1 MALKTV
7 PDGYLPIRETFDRL
21 FDAKFPEWIAL
32 ASAGKSFEFGR
43 PRDDPT
49 VKLDLPEDRHF
60 RHEREISDLI
70 AEQFC
75 NGDLAIFL
83 HFTAGRTEPVV
94 PCELNLPFFR
104 SRISEEDF
112 GLGANDGRTL
122 CLRKSDVDKLAAQF
136 TSRRRGR
143 KTVHDWEAIKQ
154 VSDDLL
160 SKGASRQGLAEAVL
174 DRLSGCDTTPDI
186 STLRRKLNEWHGRK

>member
-1 MALKTV
+1 MV
-7 PDGYLPIRETFDRL
+7 PKAVPVGYLSIRETFEQI
-21 FDAKFPEWIAL
+21 FDAKFPEWSAL
-32 ASAGKSFEFGR
+32 ASAGKSILFR
-43 PRDDPT
+43 HRDDLT

-60 RHEREISDLI
+60 RQEREISDLI

-75 NGDLAIFL
+75 NGKLAIFL
-83 HFTAGRTEPVV
+83 HFTDGRTEPVV

-186 STLRRKLNEWHGRK
+186 STLRRKLNEWYRRK